1 MSARRALERALRGAS
16 ASAARGANASS
27 TSRGGAALA
36 SLYGGGTFATSA
48 SRDGPTAAAAAAAGA
63 LGARVRWA
71 SSGRGGGWFGGGG
84 GGGSASSGAAGA
96 GARELDADLGGGA
109 DAAIASSSSSSSASL
124 DALDADALADAM
136 RPVAAVADLKGE
148 VIAIAADSWITTAG
162 LMYVIEYFHLAHGM
176 EWYAA
181 IAAATCVMRVCAFPL
196 TIMQQKSAG
205 KMHLAKP
212 EMTAL
217 QESINEARRAGEH
230 ERAARLGRVLY
241 TGPRTTASAW

>member
-1 MSARRALERALRGAS
+1 
-16 ASAARGANASS
+16 
-27 TSRGGAALA
+27 
-36 SLYGGGTFATSA
+36 
-48 SRDGPTAAAAAAAGA
+48 
-63 LGARVRWA
+63 
-71 SSGRGGGWFGGGG
+71 
-84 GGGSASSGAAGA
+84 
-96 GARELDADLGGGA
+96 
-109 DAAIASSSSSSSASL
+109 
-124 DALDADALADAM
+124 
-136 RPVAAVADLKGE
+136 E

-230 ERAARLGRVLY
+230 ERAARLGRVFAIWSKHDVHPAKMLAPLLFQAPVFISFY
-241 TGPRTTASAW
+241 FAISRMAEGLPSMRDGGFAWFQDLSIADPTFALPIISSLTFLAAVEFAPQNPAVKSSQREMTKWGLRALGVAMVPLTASFPSGVFVYWITSNVFSFAQTVLLRVPFAKRAMGIPEDPPP